1 MSKILS
7 SDLKF
12 PVRERILTIIAEY
25 DYRLTL
31 EADPQI
37 QINGFFANLISILG
51 EN

>member
-1 MSKILS
+1 MAKVLS
-7 SDLKF
+7 SELNY

-51 EN
+51 ET